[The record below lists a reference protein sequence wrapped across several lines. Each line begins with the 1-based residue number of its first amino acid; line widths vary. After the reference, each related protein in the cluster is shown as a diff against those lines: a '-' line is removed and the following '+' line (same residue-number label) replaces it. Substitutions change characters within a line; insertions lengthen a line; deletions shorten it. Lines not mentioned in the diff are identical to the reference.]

1 MTVEIVA
8 HVCRPIVTVKF
19 VSMWSIFRDIDPENV
34 RSVCKV
40 KVIGNV
46 SPVDRSHS
54 YWRSTVTMVLS
65 CIVSEINR
73 DTGRKS
79 RIFVWNAPVRVT
91 LLQNF
96 DHLKTA
102 LLNWTI

>member
-46 SPVDRSHS
+46 SPV
-54 YWRSTVTMVLS
+54 TMVLS

-102 LLNWTI
+102 LLN